1 MRPAPS
7 STGTGPAP
15 GSTGTGPAPS
25 STGTGPAGR
34 SADPIPVRPR
44 RGSTGTTTPRPE
56 GARP

>member
-1 MRPAPS
+1 MR
-7 STGTGPAP
+7 PAP
-15 GSTGTGPAPS
+15 GSTGTGPVPSGAVPS

-34 SADPIPVRPR
+34 SAGPIPVRPR